1 MDSSLVA
8 FTGVA
13 ALMTISPGPDM
24 ALMLRNVLRAG
35 RPVVLPTT
43 LGIVSGLAVWAV
55 ASAVG
60 ISTLV
65 AASAEAYA
73 SLRLIGGA
81 YLAILGLTAL
91 RHAVRSHDGRR
102 GGSPERS
109 PGGSASGSPGGSA
122 SAGASTPTSP
132 GGLTGAGAFRMGLVT
147 NVTNPKVGVFYATLL
162 PQFIPAGAPVLGT
175 SLLLAGIHA
184 VLGIAWLVSYGTALS
199 RLGTVLDHGRAR
211 RILEGT
217 TGIVLIALGARVAI
231 AA

>member
-24 ALMLRNVLRAG
+24 ALMLKNVLRAG

-43 LGIVSGLAVWAV
+43 LGIVSGLPVWAV

-73 SLRLIGGA
+73 SLRLVGGA

-91 RHAVRSHDGRR
+91 RHAVRSHDGPR
-102 GGSPERS
+102 GRSREDS
-109 PGGSASGSPGGSA
+109 PGGPAAGSA
-122 SAGASTPTSP
+122 STGASTPTSP
-132 GGLTGAGAFRMGLVT
+132 GGLTGAGAFRIGLLT

-199 RLGTVLDHGRAR
+199 RLGTVLDHGPAR
-211 RILEGT
+211 RILEGM